1 MGFGRIVV
9 RFLVLG
15 AVSALLVVLGARLRE
30 EILSMRRREGQVTP
44 EDFERAQEV
53 ADAYESELIELDRI
67 VLPGISIRS

>member
-15 AVSALLVVLGARLRE
+15 TVSALLVVLGARLRE
-30 EILSMRRREGQVTP
+30 AILGARRREVQVTRKDL
-44 EDFERAQEV
+44 ECAQEV